1 MAVNLSPVG
10 GVAAQFFDNN
20 GDPLS
25 GGLLYSYASGT
36 TTPLATYTSSTG
48 VTPNT
53 NPIVLDSAGRVPGA
67 EVWLSEAVN
76 YKFTL
81 KTSTDVLIGTWD
93 MVGGIILAPIGSLY
107 LTGSLTA
114 ATADILGVAT
124 LNSLVVAT
132 TAAVANLTAS
142 GEVSVSG
149 EVSAPVVRA
158 TTKFVF
164 SDDTEQTTASGN
176 AFSSGTAMLFVQTSA
191 PTGWVKSTTHDN
203 KALRVV
209 SGTAGAGGSVAFTTA
224 FANQAVSG
232 TNGAIG
238 ATTLTI
244 AQIPSHTHTRGMWD
258 ASSGFTN
265 RPVNTFDTSENP
277 ELSTGATGGG
287 GSHTHTASTFTGTAI
302 NLAVQ
307 YVDVIICA
315 KS

>member
-48 VTPNT
+48 LTANT

-67 EVWLSEAVN
+67 EVWLSEAVS

-81 KTSTDVLIGTWD
+81 KTSTEVLIGTWD
-93 MVGGIILAPIGSLY
+93 MVGGIILAPMGSLY

-124 LNSLVVAT
+124 LNSLAVTT

-142 GEVSVSG
+142 SEI
-149 EVSAPVVRA
+149 SAPVVRA

-164 SDDTEQTTASGN
+164 SDDTEQTTAGGN

-191 PTGWVKSTTHDN
+191 PTGWVKSTAHDN

-232 TNGAIG
+232 TNGPTG
-238 ATTLTI
+238 ATTLTT
-244 AQIPSHTHTRGMWD
+244 AQIPSHTHTYNVIDDSGPSGM
-258 ASSGFTN
+258 
-265 RPVNTFDTSENP
+265 RYSEYLDFSQDVALN
-277 ELSTGATGGG
+277 TGATGGG
-287 GSHTHTASTFTGTAI
+287 GSHTHTGGAFTGTAI

-307 YVDVIICA
+307 YVDVIICT